1 MDTIAAIST
10 VQAPSAIGILRI
22 TGEKTLSVMERVF
35 HPLNGKSMGE
45 QEPRRLICGTVLDR
59 EGRQIDS
66 AMGVYFRGPNSY
78 TGEDSAEIHC
88 HGSPI
93 VLQEGLQALFAAGAR
108 QAERG
113 EFTRR
118 GFLNGRMDLTQAEAV
133 IDLIEAETAEAARNA
148 VGQVE
153 GVLRRQVEQI
163 YEPLLAALSRF
174 YAVVDYPD
182 EDIEELETQQLRQ
195 TLLKAR
201 TTLEELLS
209 TAERGKLLRSG
220 VPAVILGR
228 PNAGKSSLLNALL
241 GYDRAIVT
249 NIPGTTRDTVEEK
262 VLCGQV
268 LLHLS
273 DTAGIRETE
282 DAVEKLGVERALRT
296 AAAAD
301 LALVVVDRSQ
311 PLNQEDHRV
320 LSCAAGAKHVI
331 LVKNK
336 CDLPAVE
343 EELLSGHYDAQV
355 FVSAKTGEGLKQL
368 TETIEQMYPQG
379 SGACG
384 QILSNARQIQAVQIA
399 LDAIKRSLAALEDG
413 LTPDAVLSDTEQA
426 LSALGELNGKSIRQE
441 LVDTIFSRFCVG
453 K

>member
-1 MDTIAAIST
+1 M
-10 VQAPSAIGILRI
+10 
-22 TGEKTLSVMERVF
+22 
-35 HPLNGKSMGE
+35 
-45 QEPRRLICGTVLDR
+45 
-59 EGRQIDS
+59 
-66 AMGVYFRGPNSY
+66 
-78 TGEDSAEIHC
+78 
-88 HGSPI
+88 
-93 VLQEGLQALFAAGAR
+93 
-108 QAERG
+108 
-113 EFTRR
+113 
-118 GFLNGRMDLTQAEAV
+118 
-133 IDLIEAETAEAARNA
+133 
-148 VGQVE
+148 
-153 GVLRRQVEQI
+153 
-163 YEPLLAALSRF
+163 
-174 YAVVDYPD
+174 
-182 EDIEELETQQLRQ
+182 
-195 TLLKAR
+195 
-201 TTLEELLS
+201 
-209 TAERGKLLRSG
+209 
-220 VPAVILGR
+220 
-228 PNAGKSSLLNALL
+228 
-241 GYDRAIVT
+241 
-249 NIPGTTRDTVEEK
+249 
-262 VLCGQV
+262 

-355 FVSAKTGEGLKQL
+355 SVSAKTGEGLKQL
-368 TETIEQMYPQG
+368 TETIERMYPQG

-384 QILSNARQIQAVQIA
+384 QILSNARQIQAVQTA
-399 LDAIKRSLAALEDG
+399 LDAIKRSLAALKDG

>member
-10 VQAPSAIGILRI
+10 VQAPSAIGVLRI

-35 HPLNGKSMGE
+35 HPLNGKPMGE

-355 FVSAKTGEGLKQL
+355 SVSAKTGEGLKQL
-368 TETIEQMYPQG
+368 TETIERMYPQG

-384 QILSNARQIQAVQIA
+384 QILSNARQIQAVQTA
-399 LDAIKRSLAALEDG
+399 LDAIKRSLAALKDG